1 MCVYIYIYIYVCVC
15 VCVHVE
21 KAKHEKNVFDGLF
34 INQHILTSIIF
45 SECKNILS
53 KLF

>member
-1 MCVYIYIYIYVCVC
+1 MYVD
-15 VCVHVE
+15 
-21 KAKHEKNVFDGLF
+21 KIKQKKDIFDGLF
-34 INQHILTSIIF
+34 IFQRYSTLIFF